1 MFSELCRETLRKAAV
16 CYSSGRAGSPSPSP
30 PTSPP
35 PSPAKEA
42 KTTANVDLANVRD
55 ACHEARDPGTSG
67 RRAPHQQQ
75 PTSSGTCV
83 TEFRDFTA
91 GRRSPTATST
101 DSREY
106 VYAAETLPSLVQR
119 SRTAIP
125 FSSDLD
131 SAPFFLLI
139 RFATSFTIVQSRYIP
154 SIVVSDS
161 RWRCSIGSNAIRFCC
176 KWNRC
181 VESSRSGQKKPEG
194 NRSRKFDRSRGSR
207 FPREA
212 NLTSLISGL
221 REREREKSRFN
232 DRIGRFTNGSA

>member
-67 RRAPHQQQ
+67 RRAPHQHQ

-91 GRRSPTATST
+91 GRRSPTAAST

-106 VYAAETLPSLVQR
+106 VYAAETLPSLVYDRAPR
-119 SRTAIP
+119 SLFLI
-125 FSSDLD
+125 
-131 SAPFFLLI
+131 SAPFLFFSPP
-139 RFATSFTIVQSRYIP
+139 RFFSYSFATNIPTAISTPALRSFRYYTGDIPRCIEFATIQL
-154 SIVVSDS
+154 
-161 RWRCSIGSNAIRFCC
+161 AMIRLCC
-176 KWNRC
+176 K
-181 VESSRSGQKKPEG
+181 
-194 NRSRKFDRSRGSR
+194 
-207 FPREA
+207 
-212 NLTSLISGL
+212 
-221 REREREKSRFN
+221 
-232 DRIGRFTNGSA
+232 

>member
-139 RFATSFTIVQSRYIP
+139 RFATSFNHVTSHPLLYRTRDDDAASDP
-154 SIVVSDS
+154 TRSDS
-161 RWRCSIGSNAIRFCC
+161 A
-176 KWNRC
+176 
-181 VESSRSGQKKPEG
+181 V
-194 NRSRKFDRSRGSR
+194 
-207 FPREA
+207 
-212 NLTSLISGL
+212 
-221 REREREKSRFN
+221 
-232 DRIGRFTNGSA
+232 NGIVA

>member
-67 RRAPHQQQ
+67 RRAPHQHQ

-91 GRRSPTATST
+91 GRRSPTAAST

-106 VYAAETLPSLVQR
+106 VYAAETLPSLVYDRAPR
-119 SRTAIP
+119 SLFLISASFLF
-125 FSSDLD
+125 FS
-131 SAPFFLLI
+131 PPRFFSCS
-139 RFATSFTIVQSRYIP
+139 FATNIYFYLPPFPRSLYDRSDIIQEIYLARCIEFATIQL
-154 SIVVSDS
+154 
-161 RWRCSIGSNAIRFCC
+161 AMIRLCC
-176 KWNRC
+176 K
-181 VESSRSGQKKPEG
+181 
-194 NRSRKFDRSRGSR
+194 
-207 FPREA
+207 
-212 NLTSLISGL
+212 
-221 REREREKSRFN
+221 
-232 DRIGRFTNGSA
+232 